1 MGTALEVQA
10 PLKPQPTGSPRHSG
24 RPLADRTGKATAGV
38 ALGHPGGDAKAI
50 GNGALGSSLRRE
62 SGAAPHTHPTCVP
75 PAPRPLRSVSDSLS
89 AGRDEPVFGTSPS
102 PPHLSY
108 ACEAALGGWG
118 PVREWG
124 KGTNAAHTGLAP
136 EQPSA
141 GGRLPL
147 LAPEWAGGLSS
158 PPRTL
163 AIPSS
168 PEPRWA
174 R

>member
-10 PLKPQPTGSPRHSG
+10 PLKPQPAGSPRHSG

-62 SGAAPHTHPTCVP
+62 SGAAPHMRPACAP

-102 PPHLSY
+102 PPHLSSCLRGGPGR
-108 ACEAALGGWG
+108 AGAGPRVGDRDQRGAHRAGSRAAECRWLPSAPRTGVGGRPFIPAPDAG
-118 PVREWG
+118 
-124 KGTNAAHTGLAP
+124 HP
-136 EQPSA
+136 EQS
-141 GGRLPL
+141 
-147 LAPEWAGGLSS
+147 
-158 PPRTL
+158 
-163 AIPSS
+163 
-168 PEPRWA
+168 
-174 R
+174 